1 MSFPARRFRLMPAG
15 TATPAKL
22 LFSHWYPWTNP
33 NGYIPLFT
41 RTAALP
47 IIDTVVGEA
56 ELFRKAGQMM
66 VQACK
71 TYSETV
77 ASSFRRKK
85 EFRRG
90 FTLIELMI
98 VVVIIVTLTSI
109 AVPNYLRWREQA
121 KVTRAISDIQ
131 TLNVDIL
138 GYLFTNR
145 DLPHRITD
153 LSSPPVSDPWGNP
166 YQYLNFDDAQNIGE
180 MRSDRFLV
188 PINSKYDL
196 YSMGPDGRSVRPIT
210 ARASRDDIIMANDG
224 AYIGL
229 ASNY

>member
-1 MSFPARRFRLMPAG
+1 M
-15 TATPAKL
+15 
-22 LFSHWYPWTNP
+22 
-33 NGYIPLFT
+33 I
-41 RTAALP
+41 
-47 IIDTVVGEA
+47 
-56 ELFRKAGQMM
+56 
-66 VQACK
+66 VQTCK
-71 TYSETV
+71 NYSSTV
-77 ASSFRRKK
+77 ASCFRRKK
-85 EFRRG
+85 ASGRG
-90 FTLIELMI
+90 FTLIELLIVAVMI
-98 VVVIIVTLTSI
+98 LTLSAI
-109 AVPNYLRWREQA
+109 AIPKYSRWREQA
-121 KVTRAISDIQ
+121 KVTRAINDIQ
-131 TLNVDIL
+131 TLNADIL
-138 GYLFTNR
+138 GYLLTNR

-166 YQYLNFDDAQNIGE
+166 YQYLNFDDARNRGE